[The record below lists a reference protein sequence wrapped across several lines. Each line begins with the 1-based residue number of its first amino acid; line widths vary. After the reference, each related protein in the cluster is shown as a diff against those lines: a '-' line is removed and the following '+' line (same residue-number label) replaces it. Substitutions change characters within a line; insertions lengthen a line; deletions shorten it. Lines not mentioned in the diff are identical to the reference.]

1 MLLKN
6 GIVHSMAGPL
16 IPSGFVAFSGGKIT
30 AVGPMDALPPTDNGP
45 VLDVAGCHIL
55 PGFVDAHCHLGL
67 FGDSLGFEGEDGNE
81 STDPCTPHLRAL
93 DAVNPRDRCFQEA
106 RLAGVTSVLTGPGS
120 ANPIAGQILAMKTT
134 GRWVDEMVLKA
145 PAAMKFALGENPKRV
160 YNAREEG
167 PITRMATAAIIR
179 ENLAK
184 AVEYRDKQAK
194 ADNDPDADMPD
205 YDPKLEALLPVV
217 AAALPAHFHAHRSDD
232 IATAVRISQ
241 EFGLACAIVHG
252 TEGYLVADLLAS
264 AGIPVITGPCL
275 TDRCK
280 PELSGQSQDNPVRLA
295 QAGVKVAICTDHSET
310 PIQYLPLC
318 AAMAVRSGMDAED
331 ALAAITSHAAEIG
344 GISRRVGSLAPGKDA
359 DILVT
364 RGHPL
369 AWDSTVEAVFIDG
382 IRVEG

>member
-241 EFGLACAIVHG
+241 EFGLACTIVHG
-252 TEGYLVADLLAS
+252 TEGYLVADLLAA

-318 AAMAVRSGMDAED
+318 AAMAVRAGMDPEE
-331 ALAAITSHAAEIG
+331 ALAAITCNAAEIG
-344 GISRRVGSLAPGKDA
+344 GIGTRVGTLTPGKDA
-359 DILVT
+359 DIVVT
-364 RGHPL
+364 QGHPL
-369 AWDSTVEAVFIDG
+369 AWDGKIRAVFVDG
-382 IRVEG
+382 VQV

>member
-241 EFGLACAIVHG
+241 EFGLACTIVHG
-252 TEGYLVADLLAS
+252 TEGYLVADLLAA

-318 AAMAVRSGMDAED
+318 AAMAVRSGMDTED
-331 ALAAITSHAAEIG
+331 ALAAITSHTAEIS

-369 AWDSTVEAVFIDG
+369 AWNSTVEAVFIDG
-382 IRVEG
+382 IRVES